1 VNPIQN
7 AAFESHIALARAL
20 MSQGELQ
27 AAFVQLE
34 RAHVL
39 GQSHVVP
46 HVHSHWLMLVIA
58 VRQFQ
63 FLAAWGQLVRIAFG
77 ALGSAVG
84 VVPIGN
90 TGGSDVSMFKRMPI
104 EPELQDIIAG
114 RAPNH
119 CGR

>member
-1 VNPIQN
+1 MNPTHN
-7 AAFESHIALARAL
+7 AAFESEIVQARAF
-20 MSQGELQ
+20 MSRGELLV
-27 AAFVQLE
+27 AVEHLE
-34 RAHVL
+34 RAHVI
-39 GQSHVVP
+39 GQSDVIP
-46 HVHSHWLMLVIA
+46 HVLSHWLMLVIA

-63 FLAAWGQLVRIAFG
+63 FLAAWGQLVRIVFG